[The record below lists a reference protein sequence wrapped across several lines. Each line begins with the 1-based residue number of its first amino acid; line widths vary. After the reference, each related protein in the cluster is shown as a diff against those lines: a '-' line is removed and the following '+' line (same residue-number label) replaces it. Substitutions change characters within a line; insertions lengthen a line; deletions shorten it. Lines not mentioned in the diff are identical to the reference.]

1 MKTKKTPMRRCVGC
15 MESKPKQQLIRIV
28 AKEEGGVRI
37 DRTGKAN
44 GRGVYLCP
52 GTECFAL
59 AKKKKAIQRGLEVE
73 VTEQQLDELRE
84 ELNQYEVKNP

>member
-1 MKTKKTPMRRCVGC
+1 MKTKKIPMRRCIGC
-15 MESKPKQQLIRIV
+15 MESKPKNQLIRIV
-28 AKEEGGVRI
+28 AKAEGGVMI

-52 GTECFAL
+52 GTQCFAT
-59 AKKKKAIQRGLEVE
+59 AKKKRAIPRGLETE
-73 VTEQQLDELRE
+73 VTEQQLEELLE